1 MAWYSLLVLLAG
13 IAIVVYGADEAI
25 KRLPTPTQRK
35 QNNAIKTKGV
45 VAIVVTT
52 CAPTLVASTNKPELL
67 RRYYYSTAPHTNTH
81 HTSSSSSHPTQHTPM
96 KRMRRK
102 NRPLIPAQ
110 TEKQPKQQNNL
121 DPKPERGMR
130 KQWANPSS

>member
-81 HTSSSSSHPTQHTPM
+81 HTSSSSSHPNQHTPTYHT
-96 KRMRRK
+96 RRK
-102 NRPLIPAQ
+102 NHPLIPTQ
-110 TEKQPKQQNNL
+110 TPKPPKPKNRTVSQPK
-121 DPKPERGMR
+121 RGTR
-130 KQWANPSS
+130 RNRANSSS